1 MINHFNFSRVAPNRY
16 LVTNDFGRYL
26 YLSSEEFKRLAL
38 GEVTRQDS
46 LYQRLHDNLF
56 IFEPVELFSSETA
69 IDLRGMKNYVFSAT
83 ALHIFVLTTACNLN
97 CVYCQAQDQQNQSK
111 CIMSAG
117 TARKAVD
124 VALQSP
130 AKNLTFE
137 FQGGEPLLNFD
148 VIKEIIGYTEGA
160 KADKNVEF
168 TLVSN
173 LSLLTPEI
181 ADFLIEH
188 KVNICTSIDG
198 PDFIHNRNRR
208 SASTTGSYSLMK
220 RGANLLRDR
229 HYPFGGIQTT
239 TRYSL
244 PFAKEIVQ
252 EYYQLGA
259 PGMFLRPL
267 TPLGFAAADWALIG
281 YTAEEWL
288 SFYKS
293 AFREV
298 LDINRKGAFFPE
310 QHAVYFLKKILQGHA
325 LNYME
330 LRSPCGAGLGQLA
343 YYCDGSIY
351 TCDEARM
358 ISESGDQSFR
368 LGNVYEDSY
377 QDIVSSS
384 TCKATCAASITESIP
399 GCCDCVYQPY
409 CGICPVVSYARD
421 GDIFPRAPG
430 GYRCRIYKG
439 MLDYLFSILDDGTNG
454 EAEILRS
461 WVEDEDD
468 ENKNE

>member
-1 MINHFNFSRVAPNRY
+1 
-16 LVTNDFGRYL
+16 
-26 YLSSEEFKRLAL
+26 
-38 GEVTRQDS
+38 
-46 LYQRLHDNLF
+46 
-56 IFEPVELFSSETA
+56 
-69 IDLRGMKNYVFSAT
+69 
-83 ALHIFVLTTACNLN
+83 
-97 CVYCQAQDQQNQSK
+97 
-111 CIMSAG
+111 
-117 TARKAVD
+117 
-124 VALQSP
+124 
-130 AKNLTFE
+130 
-137 FQGGEPLLNFD
+137 
-148 VIKEIIGYTEGA
+148 
-160 KADKNVEF
+160 
-168 TLVSN
+168 
-173 LSLLTPEI
+173 
-181 ADFLIEH
+181 
-188 KVNICTSIDG
+188 
-198 PDFIHNRNRR
+198 
-208 SASTTGSYSLMK
+208 
-220 RGANLLRDR
+220 
-229 HYPFGGIQTT
+229 
-239 TRYSL
+239 
-244 PFAKEIVQ
+244 
-252 EYYQLGA
+252 
-259 PGMFLRPL
+259 MFLRPL